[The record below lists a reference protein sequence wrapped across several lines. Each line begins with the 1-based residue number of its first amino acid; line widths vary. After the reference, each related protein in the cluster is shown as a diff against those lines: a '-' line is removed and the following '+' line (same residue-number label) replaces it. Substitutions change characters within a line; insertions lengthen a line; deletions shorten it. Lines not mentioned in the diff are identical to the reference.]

1 MGESW
6 PDGAT
11 LGAFSMF
18 FISISSWW
26 IQRSGGLRSFW
37 LPFLL
42 LALWLALFLHRHIT
56 ARKWI
61 TPWGLCEETFK
72 TSSQEKMQLWRHESS
87 ALLNSYFLCWA
98 EERRVQIKATTTT
111 TTTVTA
117 PTETTMM
124 TKRLL
129 FFWGVTLPCGG
140 RIWPIGESGGGT
152 ERDAEECERFLDL
165 EHLLR
170 YL

>member
-42 LALWLALFLHRHIT
+42 LALWLALFLHKCIT

-72 TSSQEKMQLWRHESS
+72 TSSHEKMQLWRREWS

-152 ERDAEECERFLDL
+152 ERDAEEHMSGPRIWST
-165 EHLLR
+165 
-170 YL
+170 Y